1 MTEESKVPA
10 VGRRAESSDTLAPD
24 GSEIRLLLGEP
35 EAATKASLC
44 EVTLGA
50 REVSRP
56 VWHRSVE
63 ELWYV
68 IKGVGRVWRC
78 PPDKDAANSNASG
91 GRPGRRAGNPDGV
104 EFSVRSR
111 RVRADLPVLHITS
124 VARRGRGAVR
134 FPWRLGQPNGLANS
148 YG

>member
-1 MTEESKVPA
+1 MTEDSKVPA
-10 VGRRAESSDTLAPD
+10 VGRRAETPDTLAPD

-78 PPDKDAANSNASG
+78 PPDKDAATVKPVEVGPGDALVIPTGWSFQFAAGESALTLLCFTSPPWPGEDEAQPASLG
-91 GRPGRRAGNPDGV
+91 G
-104 EFSVRSR
+104 
-111 RVRADLPVLHITS
+111 
-124 VARRGRGAVR
+124 
-134 FPWRLGQPNGLANS
+134 LGSPTV
-148 YG
+148 

>member
-1 MTEESKVPA
+1 MTEDSKVPA
-10 VGRRAESSDTLAPD
+10 VGRRAESPDTLAPD

-50 REVSRP
+50 WEVSRP

-78 PPDKDAANSNASG
+78 PPDKDAATVMPVEVGPGDALVIPTGWSFQFAAGESALTFLCFTSPPWPGEDEAQPASLG
-91 GRPGRRAGNPDGV
+91 G
-104 EFSVRSR
+104 
-111 RVRADLPVLHITS
+111 
-124 VARRGRGAVR
+124 
-134 FPWRLGQPNGLANS
+134 LGSPTV
-148 YG
+148 

>member
-1 MTEESKVPA
+1 MTEDGKVPA
-10 VGRRAESSDTLAPD
+10 VGRRAESPDTLAPD

-78 PPDKDAANSNASG
+78 PPDKDTATVKPVEVGPGDALVIPTGWSFQFAAGESALTFLCFTSPPWPGEDEAQPASLG
-91 GRPGRRAGNPDGV
+91 G
-104 EFSVRSR
+104 
-111 RVRADLPVLHITS
+111 
-124 VARRGRGAVR
+124 
-134 FPWRLGQPNGLANS
+134 LGSPTV
-148 YG
+148 